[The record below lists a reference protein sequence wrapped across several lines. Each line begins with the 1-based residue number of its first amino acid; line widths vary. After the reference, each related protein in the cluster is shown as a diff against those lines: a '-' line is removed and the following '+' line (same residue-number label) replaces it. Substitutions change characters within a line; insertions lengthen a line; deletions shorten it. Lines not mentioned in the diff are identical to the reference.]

1 LVIALEPMTIQS
13 SIMIVNQIA
22 PRGGGGEC
30 NMPKLP
36 PLNFKL
42 EPN

>member
-1 LVIALEPMTIQS
+1 MTIQS